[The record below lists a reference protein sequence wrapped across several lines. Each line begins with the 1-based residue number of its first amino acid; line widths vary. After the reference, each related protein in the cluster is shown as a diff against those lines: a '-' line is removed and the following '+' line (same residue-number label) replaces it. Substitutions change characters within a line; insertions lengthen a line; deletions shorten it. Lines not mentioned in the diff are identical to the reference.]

1 MVFKLTPEE
10 KLIREKTRLAIT
22 HATESNWDDAAKINL
37 ELLAIVPNDVEAS
50 NRLGRAYIELG
61 YLEEAIKAFKYSLT
75 LSPHNTIAGK
85 NIARLSTL
93 QSENISTNLSSSRT
107 TTSTLFISDS
117 GKSTKLTLHIG
128 KMAGQLP
135 HFAPGT
141 PLILNLEGDGIS
153 VSDSQGQKLG
163 MLPPKLGFRLAGL
176 IAGGNRYEAI
186 FVSSQGEELSILVN
200 EIYQDPSQRKLIS
213 FPPQNDLNVREEED
227 LQIPPSIDALGDP
240 ASEIPQA
247 LPLTAN
253 DSLLDISEDELLL
266 TAVDTEDLDESED
279 IDSSLSEND
288 DLEDEIEESADA
300 EIPDPLDEDDEPLE
314 ISSLDSEIEEE
325 LEEDEDDLD

>member
-22 HATESNWDDAAKINL
+22 YATESNWDDAAKVNL

-85 NIARLSTL
+85 NIARLSTI
-93 QSENISTNLSSSRT
+93 QSENISTNLSSSRAS
-107 TTSTLFISDS
+107 TSTLFISDM

-128 KMAGQLP
+128 KIAGQLP

-141 PLILNLEGDGIS
+141 PLILNLEDDGIS
-153 VSDSQGQKLG
+153 VSDSQEQKLG

-200 EIYQDPSQRKLIS
+200 EVYQDPSQRKLIS
-213 FPPQNDLNVREEED
+213 FPPQNDPNVGEED
-227 LQIPPSIDALGDP
+227 PQITPSIDVLGDP
-240 ASEIPQA
+240 TSEIPQA
-247 LPLTAN
+247 VPLTAN

-279 IDSSLSEND
+279 IDSSISEND
-288 DLEDEIEESADA
+288 DLEDEIEESIDV
-300 EIPDPLDEDDEPLE
+300 EDPLEEDDGPLE

-325 LEEDEDDLD
+325 LEDDEDDLD

>member
-75 LSPHNTIAGK
+75 ISPHNTIAGK

-93 QSENISTNLSSSRT
+93 QSEKISTNLNTART
-107 TTSTLFISDS
+107 STSTLFISDS

-128 KMAGQLP
+128 EIAGKLP

-141 PLILNLEGDGIS
+141 PLILNLEGDGVS
-153 VSDSQGQKLG
+153 VSDSTEQKLG

-176 IAGGNRYEAI
+176 IAGGNKYEAI
-186 FVSSQGEELSILVN
+186 FVSNQGEELSILVR
-200 EIYQDPSQRKLIS
+200 EVYQDPSQRKLIS
-213 FPPQNDLNVREEED
+213 FPPQNHPNIGEEEP
-227 LQIPPSIDALGDP
+227 QTPPSTDALGDP
-240 ASEIPQA
+240 LSEIPQA
-247 LPLTAN
+247 LPLNSN

-266 TAVDTEDLDESED
+266 TAVDTEDLEESED

-325 LEEDEDDLD
+325 LEDDEDDLD

>member
-288 DLEDEIEESADA
+288 DLEDEIEE
-300 EIPDPLDEDDEPLE
+300 
-314 ISSLDSEIEEE
+314 E
-325 LEEDEDDLD
+325 LEDDEDDLD